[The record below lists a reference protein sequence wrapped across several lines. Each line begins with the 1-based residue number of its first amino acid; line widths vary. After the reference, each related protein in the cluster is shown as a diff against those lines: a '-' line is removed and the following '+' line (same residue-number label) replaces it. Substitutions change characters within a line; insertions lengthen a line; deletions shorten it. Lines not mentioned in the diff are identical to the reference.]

1 MAAKND
7 RVNAGGQRARAAS
20 KASAPGVEP
29 GVAVDA
35 PAGSAAAA
43 SAEPAFAGD
52 TAATNVEPAATAVDS
67 GEAITVGVAMS
78 IPAPFSE
85 VLDAVRASS
94 GDPLATFI
102 PAHLTLLGPTE
113 IDPAGVAEVEIWLG
127 EVAARHAP
135 FRVHLRGTGTFRP
148 VTEVVFVAV
157 AAGISEC
164 ERLAGDV
171 RRGPL
176 ARDLHYPYHPHVTIA
191 HDVPTAALDRVY
203 AELDDFEALF
213 TVDQFTLYVH
223 GADGRWRPLRDFKLT
238 AERLDDAASGGGG
251 GDRGGSAPGSDGAS
265 VPPTP

>member
-1 MAAKND
+1 MAAKSD
-7 RVNAGGQRARAAS
+7 RVNAGGRRASPAV
-20 KASAPGVEP
+20 KAPATGVEP
-29 GVAVDA
+29 
-35 PAGSAAAA
+35 S
-43 SAEPAFAGD
+43 EAF
-52 TAATNVEPAATAVDS
+52 
-67 GEAITVGVAMS
+67 TVGVAIS
-78 IPAPFSE
+78 IPAPFSD

-94 GDPLATFI
+94 GDPLAPFI

-113 IDPAGVAEVEIWLG
+113 IDPAGVAEVEVWLG

-164 ERLAGDV
+164 ERLASDV

-203 AELDDFEALF
+203 AELNDFEALF

-238 AERLDDAASGGGG
+238 AERFDEAAGGGG
-251 GDRGGSAPGSDGAS
+251 AGGGDSRADPPGKRGSGNRGSSNRGSGNRRGKTPGSGGAS

>member
-1 MAAKND
+1 MAAKNN
-7 RVNAGGQRARAAS
+7 RVNAGDRRVRSAGRAPATGVES
-20 KASAPGVEP
+20 GVEP
-29 GVAVDA
+29 
-35 PAGSAAAA
+35 S
-43 SAEPAFAGD
+43 
-52 TAATNVEPAATAVDS
+52 VEPSEVF
-67 GEAITVGVAMS
+67 TVGVAIS
-78 IPAPFSE
+78 IPAPFSD

-94 GDPLATFI
+94 GDPLAPFI

-113 IDPAGVAEVEIWLG
+113 IDPAGVADVEVWLG

-164 ERLAGDV
+164 ERLANDV

-223 GADGRWRPLRDFKLT
+223 GADGRWRPLRDFKLA
-238 AERLDDAASGGGG
+238 AERVDDAASGAGG
-251 GDRGGSAPGSDGAS
+251 GDSRAPRNRGSGNRGSGNRGGKTPGSDGAS